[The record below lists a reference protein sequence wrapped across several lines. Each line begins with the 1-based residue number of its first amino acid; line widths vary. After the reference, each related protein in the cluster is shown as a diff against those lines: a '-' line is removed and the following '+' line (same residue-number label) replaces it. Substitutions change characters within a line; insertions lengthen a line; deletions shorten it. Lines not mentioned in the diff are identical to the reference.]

1 MQEIEFEIDRDAV
14 KRYFLT
20 IWLLTCIGIL
30 VLFFPVIM
38 AFLNT
43 MLERPVVAIQMVEGM
58 PVVTMNPAR
67 NSRPMLFFVGCVILV
82 ASGVTALT
90 FGRWLCPQQA
100 NNLRYRLEGSTLRAD
115 GGVFFLFRK
124 SIPLER
130 ITDVAL
136 VQGPLLRFFD
146 IWAMRIQTAGSAQC
160 EATLWGVRE
169 PEKMRE
175 LILSQRQGV
184 YGEKTNGA

>member
-14 KRYFLT
+14 KHY
-20 IWLLTCIGIL
+20 LLTNLLLGCFCILSICCLPFIL
-30 VLFFPVIM
+30 PVILHP
-38 AFLNT
+38 F
-43 MLERPVVAIQMVEGM
+43 
-58 PVVTMNPAR
+58 
-67 NSRPMLFFVGCVILV
+67 
-82 ASGVTALT
+82 ASGHMHSHQIVIFFMVFMIFGLALVGI
-90 FGRWLCPQQA
+90 FVFAQWLCPQQA
-100 NNLRYRLEGSTLRAD
+100 KNLCYRLEGSTLRAD

-169 PEKMRE
+169 PEKIRE
-175 LILSQRQGV
+175 LILAQRQGV
-184 YGEKTNGA
+184 YGEKTNGV